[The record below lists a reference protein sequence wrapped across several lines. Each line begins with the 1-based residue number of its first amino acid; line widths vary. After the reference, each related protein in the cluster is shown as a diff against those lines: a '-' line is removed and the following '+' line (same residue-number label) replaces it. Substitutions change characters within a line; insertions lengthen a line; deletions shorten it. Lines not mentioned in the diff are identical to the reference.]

1 MTFLDYSSSTMPSD
15 LVRKSGPR
23 VQSSSLSEELS
34 KPLEKSS
41 FIVGPTV
48 LLSTP
53 NVVATFPFGSM
64 STSRTLL
71 LLIPYFS
78 LPKERADARFTEVVV
93 LAHPPL

>member
-1 MTFLDYSSSTMPSD
+1 M
-15 LVRKSGPR
+15 
-23 VQSSSLSEELS
+23 QSSRLSEELFTS
-34 KPLEKSS
+34 LENSS

-78 LPKERADARFTEVVV
+78 LPRERADARFTAVVV